1 MTSTRPSSFNLLLV
15 VARNLDADNPEVEP
29 AVELA
34 SLAALFQEIDSRAVV
49 WLSHCIGGGPP
60 GYICCFPE
68 TLATFD
74 TKHGWE
80 YFHLVHF
87 DMHGVVAKRSIR
99 GTTEE
104 AMPGYIILQT

>member
-34 SLAALFQEIDSRAVV
+34 SLAALFQEIEQLSGSRIVLEVV
-49 WLSHCIGGGPP
+49 LPGTYAAFRKHLQLSTENMAGNIFILCISTCMG
-60 GYICCFPE
+60 
-68 TLATFD
+68 LWRND
-74 TKHGWE
+74 
-80 YFHLVHF
+80 
-87 DMHGVVAKRSIR
+87 IR